1 MSKDLNILSFNANGL
16 ADRKKRL
23 DVFDFLKNK
32 NPNIVLLQE
41 THWTNSLENVIRSE
55 WGYECIVNGIVSN
68 KNGVAILFCNNF
80 EYTLHNVMKCPNGSY
95 IILDI
100 TLLKKRVTLVN
111 VYGPSGTDSQTFF
124 ELFFDRIGN
133 VENENIVIAGDINV
147 ALDPK
152 IDTFR
157 YIGQNKPNARKKIC
171 EKMFL
176 LNLIDVWRELNPSKR
191 QYTWRKF
198 NSNKQGRLDYFLI
211 SKILMPNIANTNI
224 SPGYRSDH
232 SIISLK
238 FKGYIPKR
246 DRSFWKFNN
255 SLLRDQTYVNDVKN
269 VIKKTKQQYSALTYM
284 QDNIDNIKNEDLH
297 LTINDQLFFE
307 VLLMEIR
314 GKTISYSTFKKKE
327 ENIRE
332 KNLIHDI
339 EILENDITNNN
350 IDTLESKKSE
360 LELLRQ
366 TKLDGMLIRSKAQ
379 YIEEGEKNST
389 YFSSLEKRNYIE
401 KSIVLIEREDNSIIT
416 EPDLIKTEVKS
427 FYENLYSSRESS
439 LVNTDLNALITDCPK
454 LDDSE
459 RDALEGEITCS
470 EALSALKKMQSDKSP
485 GSSGYTSEFFKFFWV
500 DLGMFLVRSI
510 NYGFK
515 TGKLSITQRQG
526 VITCIPKEGK
536 EKRYL
541 GNWRPITL
549 LNTSYKIASA
559 CIAFRIKNVLPN
571 IIHGDQTGFLAGRYI
586 GENIRLL
593 YDVLY
598 HTEENNIP
606 GQILLIDFFK
616 AFDSVAW
623 SFIEKCLDFFNFGEM
638 IKQWIK
644 TFYTDISSCVNV
656 NGGYTSWFD
665 IKTGC
670 RQGDP
675 SSPYLFLICAEIL
688 SQLIR
693 TNKKIK
699 GIQMNK
705 DLTILLS
712 QFADDTSLYLDG
724 SELSFNESIKTLQ
737 FFETISGL
745 KLNLNKTQVVWI
757 GSTKNSTKRYL
768 PEMNFIWNPPVFKT
782 LGMLFSTNLAT
793 IIDLN
798 FEGKLVEVERALNM
812 WSKRYLTPYGKI
824 TVIKT
829 QIISK
834 LVYLLINIPNPSQ
847 IFVKQLDNLL
857 FEFLWNKKPSRI
869 KRQVTCAPYSKG
881 GLNMIDLYAFIASMK
896 ISWVKRLLTSKTRI
910 SLILKSFIPELDQI
924 PLMGGEII
932 STGKLNPFWKD
943 VFDHYKEFHPKSKP
957 MSNAEFMLEC
967 IHNNANITRGH
978 QVIDLKEWKRCHIFQ
993 VKDITN
999 NQGQLMDY
1007 LEFKTKYPILKT
1019 DFLTYNGIKNAIN
1032 SFKLKSTI
1040 HIIGKTDNEYCNAW
1054 TSILKGNKSV
1064 YNMLLQQ
1071 KISYP
1076 TSKEKWEVIFQF
1088 KNINWK
1094 SIYIFTNKILDPHL
1108 RWFEMRILHRI
1119 LPTQKLLHSMGFADS
1134 ADCTFCQQETETLIH
1149 LFYECPIV
1157 QRFWNDFNNLLN
1169 TSCPHSPSLIL
1180 RNDAI
1185 IFTSIN
1191 NFDPIL
1197 KQILTIA
1204 KYYVFRCKVNKCIP
1218 QVNSFKN
1225 ILAQRYLIDK
1235 YRNDSTENS
1244 KNGLFEIWVNYKPLF
1259 ENQ

>member
-1 MSKDLNILSFNANGL
+1 
-16 ADRKKRL
+16 
-23 DVFDFLKNK
+23 
-32 NPNIVLLQE
+32 
-41 THWTNSLENVIRSE
+41 
-55 WGYECIVNGIVSN
+55 
-68 KNGVAILFCNNF
+68 
-80 EYTLHNVMKCPNGSY
+80 
-95 IILDI
+95 
-100 TLLKKRVTLVN
+100 
-111 VYGPSGTDSQTFF
+111 
-124 ELFFDRIGN
+124 
-133 VENENIVIAGDINV
+133 
-147 ALDPK
+147 
-152 IDTFR
+152 
-157 YIGQNKPNARKKIC
+157 
-171 EKMFL
+171 
-176 LNLIDVWRELNPSKR
+176 
-191 QYTWRKF
+191 
-198 NSNKQGRLDYFLI
+198 
-211 SKILMPNIANTNI
+211 
-224 SPGYRSDH
+224 
-232 SIISLK
+232 
-238 FKGYIPKR
+238 
-246 DRSFWKFNN
+246 
-255 SLLRDQTYVNDVKN
+255 
-269 VIKKTKQQYSALTYM
+269 M

-366 TKLDGMLIRSKAQ
+366 SKLDGMLIRSKAQ

-510 NYGFK
+510 YYGFK

-656 NGGYTSWFD
+656 NGGYTSSFN

-693 TNKKIK
+693 RNKK
-699 GIQMNK
+699 N
-705 DLTILLS
+705 
-712 QFADDTSLYLDG
+712 
-724 SELSFNESIKTLQ
+724 
-737 FFETISGL
+737 
-745 KLNLNKTQVVWI
+745 
-757 GSTKNSTKRYL
+757 
-768 PEMNFIWNPPVFKT
+768 
-782 LGMLFSTNLAT
+782 
-793 IIDLN
+793 
-798 FEGKLVEVERALNM
+798 
-812 WSKRYLTPYGKI
+812 
-824 TVIKT
+824 
-829 QIISK
+829 
-834 LVYLLINIPNPSQ
+834 
-847 IFVKQLDNLL
+847 
-857 FEFLWNKKPSRI
+857 
-869 KRQVTCAPYSKG
+869 
-881 GLNMIDLYAFIASMK
+881 
-896 ISWVKRLLTSKTRI
+896 
-910 SLILKSFIPELDQI
+910 
-924 PLMGGEII
+924 
-932 STGKLNPFWKD
+932 
-943 VFDHYKEFHPKSKP
+943 
-957 MSNAEFMLEC
+957 
-967 IHNNANITRGH
+967 
-978 QVIDLKEWKRCHIFQ
+978 
-993 VKDITN
+993 
-999 NQGQLMDY
+999 
-1007 LEFKTKYPILKT
+1007 
-1019 DFLTYNGIKNAIN
+1019 
-1032 SFKLKSTI
+1032 
-1040 HIIGKTDNEYCNAW
+1040 
-1054 TSILKGNKSV
+1054 
-1064 YNMLLQQ
+1064 
-1071 KISYP
+1071 
-1076 TSKEKWEVIFQF
+1076 
-1088 KNINWK
+1088 
-1094 SIYIFTNKILDPHL
+1094 
-1108 RWFEMRILHRI
+1108 
-1119 LPTQKLLHSMGFADS
+1119 
-1134 ADCTFCQQETETLIH
+1134 
-1149 LFYECPIV
+1149 
-1157 QRFWNDFNNLLN
+1157 
-1169 TSCPHSPSLIL
+1169 
-1180 RNDAI
+1180 
-1185 IFTSIN
+1185 
-1191 NFDPIL
+1191 
-1197 KQILTIA
+1197 
-1204 KYYVFRCKVNKCIP
+1204 
-1218 QVNSFKN
+1218 
-1225 ILAQRYLIDK
+1225 
-1235 YRNDSTENS
+1235 
-1244 KNGLFEIWVNYKPLF
+1244 
-1259 ENQ
+1259 